1 MRPDAA
7 LQSTDPGARDP
18 SISDALVRVFEAGQR
33 IVLDRVDLARFD
45 LAQIATRTLRGAV
58 LVAVGALLIAGAWFA
73 LITGA
78 VLWLH
83 IYLTLPASILIVVGA
98 SAALGMAA
106 VAAGIHRATGDVGLP
121 SGGAAEGER

>member
-1 MRPDAA
+1 MRSDAA
-7 LQSTDPGARDP
+7 IQPSDPGARDP

-45 LAQIATRTLRGAV
+45 LAQLATRTLRGAV

-83 IYLTLPASILIVVGA
+83 LYLTLPASILIVVGA
-98 SAALGMAA
+98 SAALGIAA
-106 VAAGIHRATGDVGLP
+106 IAAGINRATADLGLP
-121 SGGAAEGER
+121 NGGADEGER